1 MPAYGFQGPLRPVA
15 LSVIPT
21 GLAPTDSY
29 SVVLET
35 KLFVFSNYTILFLAF
50 LMVCFLGLG
59 CPSPPDSPANLLF
72 LDSTQVSTSLKP
84 HRQSLFSS
92 VHHVSIVSL
101 HPKDQWFTPPPLFFF
116 LFLPSFFSGF
126 ICCRTFPPKNLKWN
140 PPGSSRGLVSSA
152 SRLSLFPCGSPWG
165 PLPTQFQK
173 CCTWFLTP

>member
-15 LSVIPT
+15 LSVIPP

-72 LDSTQVSTSLKP
+72 LDSTQVSPSLKP

-101 HPKDQWFTPPPLFFF
+101 HPKDQWFTPPPVF
-116 LFLPSFFSGF
+116 LSLSPFLLLWLHLLQNL
-126 ICCRTFPPKNLKWN
+126 PPKK
-140 PPGSSRGLVSSA
+140 S
-152 SRLSLFPCGSPWG
+152 
-165 PLPTQFQK
+165 
-173 CCTWFLTP
+173 